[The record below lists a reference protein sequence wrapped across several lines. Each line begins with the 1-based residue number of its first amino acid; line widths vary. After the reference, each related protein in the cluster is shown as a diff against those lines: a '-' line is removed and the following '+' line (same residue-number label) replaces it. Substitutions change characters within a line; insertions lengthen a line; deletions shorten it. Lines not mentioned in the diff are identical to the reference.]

1 MLHLD
6 DEDASEPEEVAIDSH
21 GRVRGVSACVMTRD
35 AHFLDVRT
43 KVATNALPPAV
54 AADLVGDCEAAFVLV
69 FPLSHRPGCCPV
81 ANRLLLRFATSLF
94 ARKSPGGVSRGPKH
108 SSARSQETTQPSAH
122 HEDHLRIL
130 LRLPR
135 HARGVRPR
143 GHRAVRHLRHAQV
156 RARRVTFLSEF
167 HAAVDG
173 SSPRRP
179 RR

>member
-69 FPLSHRPGCCPV
+69 FPLSHRPGCRPV
-81 ANRLLLRFATSLF
+81 
-94 ARKSPGGVSRGPKH
+94 VSG
-108 SSARSQETTQPSAH
+108 
-122 HEDHLRIL
+122 
-130 LRLPR
+130 
-135 HARGVRPR
+135 
-143 GHRAVRHLRHAQV
+143 
-156 RARRVTFLSEF
+156 ARR
-167 HAAVDG
+167 
-173 SSPRRP
+173 RR

>member
-21 GRVRGVSACVMTRD
+21 GRVRGVSACVTTRD

-81 ANRLLLRFATSLF
+81 ANRRLL
-94 ARKSPGGVSRGPKH
+94 VS
-108 SSARSQETTQPSAH
+108 
-122 HEDHLRIL
+122 
-130 LRLPR
+130 PR
-135 HARGVRPR
+135 HFSHENHREAF
-143 GHRAVRHLRHAQV
+143 RAVRNTPP
-156 RARRVTFLSEF
+156 RAPETTSLLHTMKTICESCCDSPATLVACGREATVLCGTCDTPRYAP
-167 HAAVDG
+167 AA
-173 SSPRRP
+173 
-179 RR
+179 